1 MIFHRLAFSLLVLAR
16 HSYCSPEALPGK
28 LELPDEPAKP
38 AAVAAA
44 AAAAAGEQHRLVIDS
59 TLKEKGASQ
68 GGLLAKRT
76 GHALRNARA

>member
-1 MIFHRLAFSLLVLAR
+1 MMIFHRLAFSLLVLAR

-44 AAAAAGEQHRLVIDS
+44 AAGEQHRLVIDS